1 MQQAQGLTEK
11 RNHESWHEVGN
22 SGEPVGTVGGWN
34 PGGSINFSK
43 LLTTYL
49 GIRKRWGNPGV

>member
-1 MQQAQGLTEK
+1 MQQAQGLTDTEIS
-11 RNHESWHEVGN
+11 NHESWHEVGN

-43 LLTTYL
+43 FLTKYL
-49 GIRKRWGNPGV
+49 GI